1 MAAAVAPARPE
12 PPPGR
17 VEEWLSAGFYSG
29 LQRSVESPY
38 TPLNP
43 ALAPKVN
50 LPPVT
55 QNVLALPR
63 RVRDA
68 LEDFYKEVYPDYGVD
83 TPANVR
89 DFYLEKGPGP
99 GPEAAAV
106 AANGGEPF
114 PAPRAVPVGGRTN
127 GH

>member
-1 MAAAVAPARPE
+1 MVFQPFLQPGKCPKGNATETCRGRPA
-12 PPPGR
+12 
-17 VEEWLSAGFYSG
+17 
-29 LQRSVESPY
+29 
-38 TPLNP
+38 T
-43 ALAPKVN
+43 
-50 LPPVT
+50 
-55 QNVLALPR
+55 
-63 RVRDA
+63 
-68 LEDFYKEVYPDYGVD
+68 D